1 MGFKEDLVEKLTT
14 RPIKPYK
21 ASSVA
26 PVLSQMKQLAG
37 GMPENLDFLLDKEK
51 VLRRLETYAVST
63 KRSILFALRNVAD
76 AFGRRDILSL
86 YADDIKA
93 VEGGEGKLKEGEY
106 APSQKGHGKSWVK
119 IQETL
124 EPLIKDYDGDIKGL
138 IGSLYVL
145 FPPRRNLDY
154 SEMKIAVGLDLEK
167 ASKEYNY
174 VVVQS
179 DGMVFVFNRY
189 KTDGVYNQQV
199 FNVPDDLQAVL
210 RKYIT
215 KTGKGDGDWL
225 LSMTRRVGE
234 GRANTKFRVE
244 DITTNLHAIFGEKI
258 GTQMLRHAFI
268 EKYNDPKY
276 AKVISEMFGDAEAMS
291 HSVITQQK
299 VYKKD

>member
-1 MGFKEDLVEKLTT
+1 MSFKDELTLKLTT
-14 RPIKPYK
+14 RTIKPYK

-26 PVLSQMKQLAG
+26 PVWSQLRNLAG
-37 GMPENLDFLLDKEK
+37 GIPENLDFLLDKEK
-51 VLRRLETYAVST
+51 VERRLDTYAVST
-63 KRSILFALRNVAD
+63 RRTMLFTLRNVAD
-76 AFGRRDILSL
+76 AFSRKDILDL
-86 YADDIKA
+86 YAGNIKA
-93 VEGGEGKLKEGEY
+93 VEEGEGKLKEGEY

-138 IGSLYVL
+138 VGSLYVL

-174 VVVQS
+174 VVVQD

-189 KTDGVYNQQV
+189 KTDGVYHQQV
-199 FNVPDDLQAVL
+199 FTVPDDLQAVL

-215 KTGKGDGDWL
+215 KTDKGDGDWL
-225 LSMTRRVGE
+225 LTMNRRVGE
-234 GRANTKFRVE
+234 GKMNTKFRVE
-244 DITTNLHAIFGEKI
+244 DITANLHAIFGEKI

-276 AKVISEMFGDAEAMS
+276 ANVISEMFGDADMMS